1 MGQLNYA
8 TAPAQSVPTSDPT
21 DVSKKAAST
30 EFVQNVVPPGVVF
43 PYAGPIPPSGWL
55 LADGSEVSRTTYA
68 RLFAAIGTT
77 YGAGN
82 GATTFNLPDLRGEFI
97 RGLDNARGVDAGR
110 GLGSAQLDA
119 LQNIAGSAGFR
130 PADGSAAGAGTG
142 SNMSGPF
149 SYSTKA
155 GAGGAS
161 PVQLGGTGKAADVLF
176 FNASNVART
185 STETRP
191 RNIAMNFI
199 IKAQ

>member
-77 YGAGN
+77 YGAGD
-82 GATTFNLPDLRGEFI
+82 GSTTFNLPDLRGEFI

-110 GLGSAQLDA
+110 ALGSAQQDDLKSHSHRFKTSSNTTSSGNSDA
-119 LQNIAGSAGFR
+119 VHRNV
-130 PADGSAAGAGTG
+130 
-142 SNMSGPF
+142 M
-149 SYSTKA
+149 
-155 GAGGAS
+155 
-161 PVQLGGTGKAADVLF
+161 
-176 FNASNVART
+176 SNVNIFWNDPGSSLENT
-185 STETRP
+185 GGSETRP